1 MKELLLLERMLVPV
15 NVVDRGSRQIR
26 FTGKGERLI
35 ELEKHMRKRFPRT
48 NKSRQTVQAKS
59 FKAKLLFFAIMC
71 QKPAANKRQKKG
83 DSQQDGSCTE
93 ASCAQSDI
101 DPSCPQYIETFQV
114 PASQGPITQD
124 HDHRSMITVQS
135 QNQSPQD
142 IWFVSP
148 TQRVLYQP
156 VHYWD
161 TAPEG
166 PSPAATTA
174 ENAEPKTNGNT
185 TKGSPT

>member
-1 MKELLLLERMLVPV
+1 MFVMKELLLLERMLVPV
-15 NVVDRGSRQIR
+15 NVVDRGSPKIR
-26 FTGKGERLI
+26 FTGEGERLYVQETPQDEQI
-35 ELEKHMRKRFPRT
+35 
-48 NKSRQTVQAKS
+48 NKATHSKQTLQAI
-59 FKAKLLFFAIMC
+59 LLFQAIMC
-71 QKPAANKRQKKG
+71 QKAGANKRQKKG
-83 DSQQDGSCTE
+83 ESQQQQDGSCAE
-93 ASCAQSDI
+93 ASCAQGDI
-101 DPSCPQYIETFQV
+101 DPSRLQYIETFHV

-124 HDHRSMITVQS
+124 YDHRSMITIQS

-156 VHYWD
+156 MQWWD

-166 PSPAATTA
+166 PRPAATPA
-174 ENAEPKTNGNT
+174 ENAEPKTDGNT

>member
-1 MKELLLLERMLVPV
+1 
-15 NVVDRGSRQIR
+15 
-26 FTGKGERLI
+26 
-35 ELEKHMRKRFPRT
+35 MRKRLPGT
-48 NKSRQTVQAKS
+48 NKSRQIVQAKS

-71 QKPAANKRQKKG
+71 QKPAANERQKNG
-83 DSQQDGSCTE
+83 DSQQQQDGSCTE
-93 ASCAQSDI
+93 ASCAQGD
-101 DPSCPQYIETFQV
+101 IETFQV
-114 PASQGPITQD
+114 PASQGPTTQD
-124 HDHRSMITVQS
+124 YDHRSMITIQS
-135 QNQSPQD
+135 QNQYPQD

-156 VHYWD
+156 MKLWD

-166 PSPAATTA
+166 PPPGATPA

>member
-15 NVVDRGSRQIR
+15 IVVDRGSRKTQRAGKLYEEETPQDEQVETNRSSQI
-26 FTGKGERLI
+26 I
-35 ELEKHMRKRFPRT
+35 
-48 NKSRQTVQAKS
+48 Q
-59 FKAKLLFFAIMC
+59 AKLLLFAIMC
-71 QKPAANKRQKKG
+71 QKPTANNRQKKG
-83 DSQQDGSCTE
+83 DSQQQQDGSCTE
-93 ASCAQSDI
+93 ASCAQGDI
-101 DPSCPQYIETFQV
+101 DPSRPQYIETFQV
-114 PASQGPITQD
+114 PASQGPMTQD
-124 HDHRSMITVQS
+124 YDHRSMITVQS

-156 VHYWD
+156 MQWWD

-166 PSPAATTA
+166 PPPGATPADNA
-174 ENAEPKTNGNT
+174 AEPKTNGNT